1 MHANAGMVTAL
12 QQAVAHLGSTL
23 EAPLCSSISLNA
35 EITLHG
41 PQPPPQ
47 KKTHMQVDCK
57 PLCNVIAGPSPL

>member
-41 PQPPPQ
+41 SQ
-47 KKTHMQVDCK
+47 KKKKKMHMHVDRT
-57 PLCNVIAGPSPL
+57 PISNVIAGPSAR